1 MQSVYTLKDDVSNNY
16 NFQQQLLFAPRSN
29 HRYSDKTQVSAVTSR
44 TELLSELLKS
54 MLKFIMSLDS
64 FYTPWKHLKTRL
76 PHVFRGYRK
85 RAVAWN
91 GLRTWLILY

>member
-29 HRYSDKTQVSAVTSR
+29 HRYSDETQVSAMTLR
-44 TELLSELLKS
+44 TELLKS

-64 FYTPWKHLKTRL
+64 FYTP
-76 PHVFRGYRK
+76 
-85 RAVAWN
+85 
-91 GLRTWLILY
+91 